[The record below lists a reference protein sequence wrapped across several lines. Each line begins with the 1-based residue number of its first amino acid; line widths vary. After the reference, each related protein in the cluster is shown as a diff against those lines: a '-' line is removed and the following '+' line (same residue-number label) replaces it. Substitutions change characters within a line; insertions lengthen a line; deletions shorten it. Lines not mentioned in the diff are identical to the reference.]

1 MTAFFRFLTHFL
13 QLVKS
18 ARWHAWDCRM
28 HAGIADITIVQE
40 LPRSPTDREL
50 LYVRT
55 VLRATVVAA
64 LTAVP
69 AKDEVLQ

>member
-1 MTAFFRFLTHFL
+1 MMALFRFCVHFM

-28 HAGIADITIVQE
+28 HAGIADITVVQE

-55 VLRATVVAA
+55 VLRQAIVTA

-69 AKDEVLQ
+69 AKNEVLQ